1 MTSLARRILRA
12 AAAPITAPIPV
23 GWDLGAVQI
32 SQTWP
37 ALTGVQESSG
47 YDFVGRVQWAYKAN
61 GVVFACVLARLM
73 LFAEARFQWQRLSNG
88 RPGELFGNAD
98 LEILERPWRNGTT
111 GDLLARMEQD
121 VSFAGNS
128 FIARIDD
135 TDGRRL
141 RRLRPDWT
149 SIAVSTR
156 SPDDPAA
163 RVIGYLYKPPSGAL
177 EVFDAGDVAHYAP
190 IPDPESF
197 ATGMSWLSTAVAD
210 VAADHAMSRHQHR
223 MYQRA
228 GTPNQL
234 VTLAKDASSD
244 AKRRLRRWLD
254 EEYSGVDN
262 AGKSVI
268 LDPGADVRTLGLD
281 MEKLAFGT
289 SKAAAENR
297 IAVAAGVP
305 SVVVGLQAGLDAATY
320 SNYQQALRRMSDLT
334 MRPLWRSAAGA
345 LEVLVP
351 KPDAGVRLWHD
362 TRDIAALAGDPKT
375 IAETDQSRAQTI
387 DTLIRA
393 GFEPGS
399 VVAAVTSGDLG
410 LLKHTGGIP
419 TTLYPAG
426 QATTGTVEATDA
438 DHAKALAEIIQK
450 IYLGVGKVITSDEAR
465 TIVNQAGAGLRGS
478 LPA

>member
-12 AAAPITAPIPV
+12 AAPITAPTPV
-23 GWDLGAVQI
+23 GWDLGAVQV

-61 GVVFACVLARLM
+61 GVVFATILARLM
-73 LFAEARFQWQRLSNG
+73 LFAEARFQWQRLANG
-88 RPGELFGNAD
+88 RPGELFGTGE
-98 LEILERPWRNGTT
+98 LELLERPWRNGTT

-121 VSFAGNS
+121 VSLAGNA
-128 FIARIDD
+128 FIARIEDD
-135 TDGRRL
+135 AGRRL

-149 SIAVSTR
+149 SIVVSTR

-163 RVIGYLYKPPSGAL
+163 RVLGYVLKAPGQPV

-197 ATGMSWLSTAVAD
+197 AAGMSWLSTAIAD
-210 VAADHAMSRHQHR
+210 VAADHAMTRHQHR
-223 MYQRA
+223 MYQKA
-228 GTPNQL
+228 GTPNML
-234 VTLAKDASSD
+234 VTLAKDASGD
-244 AKRRLRRWLD
+244 AKRRLRQWLD
-254 EEYSGVDN
+254 EEYGGVDN

-268 LDPGADVRTLGLD
+268 LDPGADIRLLGLD
-281 MEKLAFGT
+281 MEKLAFGP
-289 SKAAAENR
+289 SKAATENR
-297 IAVAAGVP
+297 IAVAGGVP
-305 SVVVGLQAGLDAATY
+305 SVVVGIQAGLDAATY
-320 SNYQQALRRMSDLT
+320 SNYAQALRRFGDLT

-345 LEVLVP
+345 LETLVQ
-351 KPDAGVRLWHD
+351 KPDPGVRLWPD

-375 IAETDQSRAQTI
+375 IAETDHSRAQTI

-399 VVAAVTSGDLG
+399 VVAAVTSGDFG

-426 QATTGTVEATDA
+426 KDTTAG
-438 DHAKALAEIIQK
+438 
-450 IYLGVGKVITSDEAR
+450 GK
-465 TIVNQAGAGLRGS
+465 
-478 LPA
+478 